1 MAAKKEPLEKL
12 KTKIK
17 KIATGLIKDNKGKI
31 SVKGSLL
38 FTYNKTSVKYT
49 QNRYFP
55 TQVNS
60 IVTDDFE
67 VTIPLSHINLKYI
80 TVTNA
85 NPPKFARAIVRLFR
99 DLGKDI
105 HSITIGAAKNEIV
118 NGVLNIT
125 YDVYDD
131 FAKINAEEGR
141 DKAARFKNRV
151 NPYLNK
157 NFGIKTKKTDTDR
170 DYGLLLKEVI
180 NSGRITQQDIISLTA
195 SLEKGNSSNIVIE
208 KQINKQVEWLIESIE
223 SILDEEEL
231 NKNKAQDLGNKLFGF
246 TKTSISGAEQLMEMI
261 LTKYGQYT
269 LFGVPALLNT
279 NKYVQHA
286 DGLSRSQ
293 FDLLLVNH
301 IGEIEVVELKRP
313 DKNILDFDPGRNKF
327 YPSKDLSIAIS
338 QAERYIS
345 SVLKD
350 NDEEFIID
358 GMKIREFL
366 KKELG
371 GVLFI
376 ETVRPSAL
384 IVMGSY
390 QHIYEKHENLD
401 AAIQKKVPKAAYNKN
416 GDRAFRELKS
426 TFRNINILTYSEL
439 LEHARTRLQLAKK

>member
-1 MAAKKEPLEKL
+1 MRAKKEPIEKL
-12 KTKIK
+12 KTKLK
-17 KIATGLIKDNKGKI
+17 KIVGGAVSFNNGR
-31 SVKGSLL
+31 VKFNDKVL
-38 FTYNKTSVKYT
+38 FTYNKSQVKYSKL
-49 QNRYFP
+49 RYYP
-55 TQVNS
+55 TQVKS
-60 IVTDDFE
+60 LIEEDFE
-67 VTIPLSHINLKYI
+67 VIIPLSHINLKYI
-80 TVTNA
+80 TSTNT
-85 NPPKFARAIVRLFR
+85 NPPKFARAIVKLFR
-99 DLGKDI
+99 DLGKKIDT
-105 HSITIGAAKNEIV
+105 ITIGASKNEI
-118 NGVLNIT
+118 NNSVLNIT

-157 NFGIKTKKTDTDR
+157 KFGIKTKEADTDR

-180 NSGRITQQDIISLTA
+180 NSGRVTQQDIISLTA
-195 SLEKGNSSNIVIE
+195 NLEKGNSSNVVIE

-223 SILDEEEL
+223 SILDEEDL

-286 DGLSRSQ
+286 GGLSRSQ

-313 DKNILDFDPGRNKF
+313 DKNILDFEPGRNKF

-345 SVLKD
+345 SVIKD

-358 GMKIREFL
+358 GLKIRDFL

-390 QHIYEKHENLD
+390 QHIYAKYENLD
-401 AAIQKKVPKAAYNKN
+401 AAIKKKVSKAAYEKN

-426 TFRNINILTYSEL
+426 TFRNITVLTYSEL